1 MPIRPKEMS
10 DKKVIKLADAA
21 NSGTHRS
28 PENMLEEALKEV
40 REGQWA
46 GRKKALVIT
55 VDEEDDSYIVNWM
68 QAGLKMSQCVS
79 LCEVAKVKFLTEMN
93 YVKENN
99 GE

>member
-1 MPIRPKEMS
+1 MS
-10 DKKVIKLADAA
+10 DKKVIRLADAA

-46 GRKKALVIT
+46 ARKRMLVIT
-55 VDEEDDSYIVNWM
+55 VDEEDDSYVVNWM
-68 QAGLKMSQCVS
+68 QAGMKMSQCVA

-93 YVKENN
+93 YVKPNVESDN
-99 GE
+99 E